1 MENNSSIVK
10 TRRSELVTGLPPAL
24 LERPIVQKQ
33 LTLADLIQTIYRRKW
48 TIIGFAALVFVL
60 SAAYTFTRTPLYEGV
75 ARLQI
80 DPSRSANLGLD
91 DAEKSEPGEVD
102 ARVKTEIEIIQSN
115 TVAAQVIDSLKL
127 FANAPF
133 AEKDVAAAGTSSF
146 SQLEAS
152 QRQALLEKFRNSL
165 TVKVIPNTAVVEIRF
180 KSRDAVLASTVANS
194 VIDEYRKRIFAT
206 RVDGTNQVSLWL
218 NKQLDEIQQS
228 TTQSQEKLA
237 TFQRDN
243 NILGTDESD
252 NIVTDRLKKL
262 NEELTQA
269 EAERIVKEG
278 RYRVARTGNPEL
290 IDSTVASG
298 TLQVLRTQQADLQA
312 QYAQLNA
319 KFGSGY
325 PKVHELHSQ
334 LEQLDAQIKGEGLNV
349 RQRLANEYDTAA
361 RAEWMIRNDFER
373 QKQQAFKL
381 NEHVSQYA
389 ILKHEVESG
398 QKLYD
403 TLQLKL
409 KSAGIASGLTSSYV
423 NVIDRAQIPVGPVEP
438 RKSLYLAL
446 GLGGGL
452 FGGLLLGLFRD
463 SLDGSV
469 STSEELESVI
479 GLPELG
485 SIPFVA
491 TLANTRKS
499 KDLNRAR
506 PLMPEG
512 AAFIPLAFR
521 EPYGP
526 GIEAYRSLC
535 SVVLL
540 ASAETSAKVLVVASA
555 TAGEGK
561 STVSCNLATALAQRG
576 KRVLLV
582 DADLRCSSFNSPAG
596 AGPGLSTMAAAG
608 PANHPRYQP
617 LVDLPNLHVVPAG
630 IRPTDPTGVLDSPRM
645 QDLITSW
652 RKDYDHIILDT
663 PPVLPFADAL
673 SLAAKSDAVILVA
686 RAGATEAKALLRA
699 RDILL
704 RSGANLLGFVMNSV
718 KQRESYYAYPAA
730 YKHVL
735 ENGRPHNF

>member
-1 MENNSSIVK
+1 MMEKNANIIRYKRAESALELPSPFQE
-10 TRRSELVTGLPPAL
+10 RST
-24 LERPIVQKQ
+24 VQKQ
-33 LTLADLIQTIYRRKW
+33 LTLADLWTTLNKRKW
-48 TIIGFAALVFVL
+48 TIFGFAAVVL
-60 SAAYTFTRTPLYEGV
+60 ALTIAYTYTRIPLYEGV

-80 DPSRSANLGLD
+80 DPSRSTNLGLD

-127 FANAPF
+127 FANPHF
-133 AEKDVAAAGTSSF
+133 AGTDAARVEVQDI
-146 SQLEAS
+146 SQLGPS
-152 QRQALLEKFRNSL
+152 QRQRLLTNFRSSL

-180 KSRDAVLASTVANS
+180 KSRDAVLASDVSNS
-194 VIDEYRKRIFAT
+194 LIDEYRKRNFIT

-218 NKQLDEIQQS
+218 NKQLEEIRLS
-228 TTQSQEKLA
+228 TTDAQQKLA

-243 NILGTDESD
+243 NLLGTDESD
-252 NIVTDRLKKL
+252 NIVTDRLKQL

-278 RYRVARTGNPEL
+278 RYRLASSGNPEL
-290 IDSTVASG
+290 IDATLSSG
-298 TLQVLRTQQADLQA
+298 TLQVLRTQQAELQA

-325 PKVHELHSQ
+325 PKVHELHAQ

-361 RAEWMIRNDFER
+361 RSEWMIRNDFEH
-373 QKQQAFKL
+373 QKQQAYKL

-398 QKLYD
+398 QRLYD

-423 NVIDRAQIPVGPVEP
+423 NVIDRAQIPVAPIEP

-452 FGGLLLGLFRD
+452 FGGLLLGLLQD
-463 SLDGSV
+463 SMDDTV
-469 STSEELESVI
+469 RTSEEFERIS

-485 SIPFVA
+485 SIPFIA
-491 TLANTRKS
+491 SLGDKRS
-499 KDLNRAR
+499 KGLMRAR
-506 PLMPEG
+506 PLMPER
-512 AAFIPLAFR
+512 AAFVPLTFR
-521 EPYGP
+521 EPTGP

-540 ASAETSAKVLVVASA
+540 ASQETSAKVLVVASA

-561 STVSCNLATALAQRG
+561 STVSGNLATSLAQRG
-576 KRVLLV
+576 RKVLLV
-582 DADLRCSSFNSPAG
+582 DADLRCSSFNSPVS
-596 AGPGLSTMAAAG
+596 AGPGLSTMCAAG
-608 PANHPRYQP
+608 AAHHPRYQP
-617 LVDLPNLHVVPAG
+617 VVDLPNLHVVPAG
-630 IRPTDPTGVLDSPRM
+630 IRPTDPTGVLDSDRM
-645 QDLITSW
+645 QNLISDW

-673 SLAAKSDAVILVA
+673 LLASRSDGVILVA
-686 RAGATEAKALLRA
+686 RSGVTKTKALLRA
-699 RDILL
+699 RDVLL
-704 RSGANLLGFVMNSV
+704 RSGANLLGFVMNGV
-718 KQRESYYAYPAA
+718 RERESYYAYPAA
-730 YKHVL
+730 YRHVL
-735 ENGRPHNF
+735 ENGRHENF